1 MYLLLLLCNNKTNAQ
16 TAPQFFKGI
25 EHVIVIGVDA
35 MNPDGIRKAHTPV
48 MHQLMQ
54 TGAVKWNVR
63 TVLWQE
69 NIVFT
74 QSADGSKLFVDGKE
88 IVNHDGDHGVIER
101 TGSAELSAG
110 RHRSSVEYYN
120 GGGSFW
126 LDALYMGPGVPKQII
141 PANKLSL
148 SAQ

>member
-1 MYLLLLLCNNKTNAQ
+1 MYLLLLLCNIKTNAQ
-16 TAPQFFKGI
+16 TAAQFFKGI
-25 EHVIVIGVDA
+25 DHVIVIGVDA
-35 MNPDGIRKAHTPV
+35 MNPDGIRTAYTPV

-54 TGAVKWNVR
+54 TGAVKWKVR
-63 TVLWQE
+63 TVRWQE

-74 QSADGSKLFVDGKE
+74 QSADGCKLFVDGKE
-88 IVNHDGDHGVIER
+88 IVNNDGDHGLIER
-101 TGSAELSAG
+101 TGSIELSAG
-110 RHRSSVEYYN
+110 RHRVSVEYYN

-126 LDALYMGPGVPKQII
+126 LDALYMGPRCPKQII